1 MNARQPSLLLLS
13 LPNFISLAR
22 LLAVPAA
29 VWLIV
34 TDHFTAAFWLFIAA
48 GVSDAVDGY
57 LARILRSRTLLGAYL
72 DPLADKALLTSVY
85 VSMGYVEEMP
95 KWLVILVVFRDV
107 LIVGGAILYQTLTQ
121 RLKMEPLF
129 ISKVNTTAQIALA
142 ALILAQ
148 LGLRFDSHGADQI
161 LIYAV
166 AATTLLSGG
175 AYILRWGWRIAHI
188 EAP

>member
-1 MNARQPSLLLLS
+1 MP
-13 LPNFISLAR
+13 P
-22 LLAVPAA
+22 A

-34 TDHFTAAFWLFIAA
+34 TDRFTAAFWLFVAA
-48 GVSDAVDGY
+48 GVSDALDGY
-57 LARILRSRTLLGAYL
+57 LAPNMRSRSRLGAYL

-85 VSMGYVEEMP
+85 VSLGYVGEMP
-95 KWLVILVVFRDV
+95 NWLVILVVFRDV
-107 LIVGGAILYQTLTQ
+107 LIVGGAILYQTLTR

-129 ISKVNTTAQIALA
+129 ISKVNTAAQIALA

-148 LGLRFDSHGADQI
+148 LGLGVDSHGADQL